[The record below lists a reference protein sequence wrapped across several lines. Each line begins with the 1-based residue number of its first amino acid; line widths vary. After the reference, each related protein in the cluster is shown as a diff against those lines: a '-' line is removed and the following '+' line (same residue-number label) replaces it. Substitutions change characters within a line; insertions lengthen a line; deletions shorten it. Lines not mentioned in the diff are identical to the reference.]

1 MDTNAFA
8 CHAKSSPVQVPGT
21 ETDYQPAGAERS
33 TAHIIFKQ
41 LTFSVRDLCSF
52 STTYVAIS
60 RQVRMTCSLRTR
72 LRLANMWKLGVLWML
87 IKN

>member
-1 MDTNAFA
+1 MYTNTFA
-8 CHAKSSPVQVPGT
+8 CYSKSSPVASTGT
-21 ETDYQPAGAERS
+21 ETDYQPARAERS

-72 LRLANMWKLGVLWML
+72 KVSKHVEARRAMDAD
-87 IKN
+87 KN